1 MILFKR
7 SFNKNKNNYDEFS
20 CEAKFLKRCF
30 AATHIN
36 LYCTGKRLV
45 PVVAVKR
52 FRCQLGQV
60 VSILLKKR
68 QKHNN

>member
-20 CEAKFLKRCF
+20 CKAKFLKRCF
-30 AATHIN
+30 AATR
-36 LYCTGKRLV
+36 TGKRLV
-45 PVVAVKR
+45 PVVAVKS